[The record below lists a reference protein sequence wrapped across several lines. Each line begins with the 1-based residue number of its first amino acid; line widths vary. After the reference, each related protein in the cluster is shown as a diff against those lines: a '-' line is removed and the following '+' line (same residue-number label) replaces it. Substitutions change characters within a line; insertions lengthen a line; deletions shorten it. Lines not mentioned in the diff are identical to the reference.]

1 MCSPCRG
8 GTPSESLLGKRL
20 FKGGTK
26 GNIHINTC
34 TFTCKLRRV
43 AAGRNVVI
51 NIIMSRFLL
60 IAVTTSFARC
70 GHSSPPSSPP
80 AIPVTLQLAKT
91 PQDVIIKTF
100 SGFASTGVLC
110 GGWTAVTKRSV
121 AAGWVSAQ
129 RWGRVSAGFSGGQA
143 LGQYLRGVDDRYC
156 RFLGAACAGVFGSA
170 TVADIPRNLA
180 TYLAFTYVL
189 ESFEAKAEP
198 SAAGMNR
205 PSTSRPDKNKP
216 STNIFGE
223 PVGEGLRPGG
233 FLHRLAAGADSIA
246 DDMSKPMPKKHEA
259 P

>member
-1 MCSPCRG
+1 
-8 GTPSESLLGKRL
+8 
-20 FKGGTK
+20 
-26 GNIHINTC
+26 
-34 TFTCKLRRV
+34 
-43 AAGRNVVI
+43 
-51 NIIMSRFLL
+51 
-60 IAVTTSFARC
+60 
-70 GHSSPPSSPP
+70 
-80 AIPVTLQLAKT
+80 VTLQLAKT

-198 SAAGMNR
+198 SAAGMSR
-205 PSTSRPDKNKP
+205 PSTSSPDKNKP

>member
-1 MCSPCRG
+1 MAR
-8 GTPSESLLGKRL
+8 LL
-20 FKGGTK
+20 
-26 GNIHINTC
+26 H
-34 TFTCKLRRV
+34 
-43 AAGRNVVI
+43 
-51 NIIMSRFLL
+51 LL
-60 IAVTTSFARC
+60 VAVTTSFARC
-70 GHSSPPSSPP
+70 GHQPPSPPPTIP
-80 AIPVTLQLAKT
+80 ATLQLAKT

-100 SGFASTGVLC
+100 SGFAGTGVLC

-129 RWGRVSAGFSGGQA
+129 RWRRVSAGFSGGQA

-198 SAAGMNR
+198 LAAGTNR
-205 PSTSRPDKNKP
+205 PRSNRPNKNKP

-233 FLHRLAAGADSIA
+233 FLHRLAAGADNIA
-246 DDMSKPMPKKHEA
+246 DNMSKPMPKKHGA